1 MQIESDKDFTQ
12 LRNQFSV
19 WRKRFPMFVHD
30 VQQIEKII
38 DKHIQQHSKIMVMH
52 RQTHNRSY
60 LEKAQKEIEQ
70 IEKQI
75 EQQESV
81 LKNVEDDLSKTDYK
95 DKIQYNSALNRYEQ
109 EKAQLDSLYKKWEEK
124 SEVLLK
130 TEFH

>member
-1 MQIESDKDFTQ
+1 MTYKTQKNPNVTSTSHAKEIKKDKNTPTE
-12 LRNQFSV
+12 N
-19 WRKRFPMFVHD
+19 KP
-30 VQQIEKII
+30 KI
-38 DKHIQQHSKIMVMH
+38 DKALQ
-52 RQTHNRSY
+52 
-60 LEKAQKEIEQ
+60 KAQKEIEQ

>member
-1 MQIESDKDFTQ
+1 MSES
-12 LRNQFSV
+12 
-19 WRKRFPMFVHD
+19 
-30 VQQIEKII
+30 
-38 DKHIQQHSKIMVMH
+38 
-52 RQTHNRSY
+52 
-60 LEKAQKEIEQ
+60 EIENVSRFIIVVKTTEKWVQNIVGQ

-75 EQQESV
+75 EQPESV